1 MLMKFHITLPERFR
15 RRLRPETGG
24 KTPCRHHRGRDAGL
38 GHLNSPQR
46 CAEAE
51 SATVPSRISLLPAW
65 RNLWLP

>member
-38 GHLNSPQR
+38 GHINSR
-46 CAEAE
+46 LRGAV
-51 SATVPSRISLLPAW
+51 SATVPSRIPLLPAW